1 MFPFSARRYGRGFAY
16 QGLSTERLNPSG
28 RFLMETNQ
36 WDIVLDKLR
45 DLAFADRSSIT
56 EVSQDTLKALNT

>member
-1 MFPFSARRYGRGFAY
+1 
-16 QGLSTERLNPSG
+16 
-28 RFLMETNQ
+28 METNQ